1 MKRLRLNNSEAGFI
15 PLLICI
21 FLVLVVGV
29 VFVYLRV
36 LHAQN

>member
-15 PLLICI
+15 PMLICI
-21 FLVLVVGV
+21 FLLLIAGV

-36 LHAQN
+36 LHAQ